1 MNEEDSEEEKEEEE
15 EEEEGL
21 FRRRVTENRR
31 HVGANTPQ
39 FLGTCVGTCVG
50 KSVGAGGRKD
60 KDLIS
65 TKTLNFAQP
74 PGMRG

>member
-1 MNEEDSEEEKEEEE
+1 
-15 EEEEGL
+15 
-21 FRRRVTENRR
+21 
-31 HVGANTPQ
+31 VGANTPQ

-65 TKTLNFAQP
+65 TIAPKH
-74 PGMRG
+74 